1 MIYYELE
8 KSPYTYLFN
17 NITFYFSSELYLKKF
32 INSTSKMALGIFF
45 IHVLII
51 KIFINYFNFIII
63 NKPISVIILC
73 IVTFILSYLIIIVL
87 SKVLFIKKYIL
98 MIKE

>member
-1 MIYYELE
+1 MFLFELL
-8 KSPYTYLFN
+8 TRLN
-17 NITFYFSSELYLKKF
+17 FSNKLYLKKF